1 MTVAEAIPQLARRI
15 CRVTSNPD
23 VDHMVKTLE
32 RLAGNG
38 GILLPSDEKLNQ
50 HARESWREG
59 RSNYLEICVA
69 CGKKIRVDIYTGTG
83 GYFDRETSVA
93 FMEVGKSKAT
103 ANVLRGIGLVP
114 ICIKCMKETY
124 DGRS

>member
-38 GILLPSDEKLNQ
+38 GILLPSDEKLDQ
-50 HARESWREG
+50 HARES
-59 RSNYLEICVA
+59 
-69 CGKKIRVDIYTGTG
+69 
-83 GYFDRETSVA
+83 
-93 FMEVGKSKAT
+93 
-103 ANVLRGIGLVP
+103 
-114 ICIKCMKETY
+114 
-124 DGRS
+124 

>member
-15 CRVTSNPD
+15 CQITSNRD
-23 VDHMVKTLE
+23 VDHMVETLE

-38 GILLPSDEKLNQ
+38 GILLPSDEKLDQ

-59 RSNYLEICVA
+59 VSNYVDICLA

-83 GYFDRETSVA
+83 CYFDSQTSVA
-93 FMEVGKSKAT
+93 FMEVGKSQAT
-103 ANVLRGIGLVP
+103 VNALRGIGLTP

-124 DGRS
+124 RG